1 MRRNKSLLFDQ
12 VISFSNLLEA
22 TKKAVR
28 GKRLKS
34 DLSNFMN
41 NREEEI
47 INLQEQLKNETWKP
61 GAFHTFKIYEPKPRL
76 ISSTCFRDRIVH
88 QALCQVIAKDLDR
101 MSIEDSYACRVGKGL
116 HKAIQKVQIES
127 RKWKYYLK
135 IDIEHFFETADHV
148 VLFEMLKRLFKDPK
162 LLNLMKTIINH
173 GAPGSAQGKGL
184 PIGNLTS
191 QYWSNFYL
199 GKLDLMIKHDLR
211 VKGYVRYMDDMLL
224 FADDINT
231 LQDHLARIK
240 LFVENTLTLKL
251 KDRATLLS
259 SVSHGVPYL
268 GFRIWRKTI
277 RMDFARKLRLLKKLK
292 QLTLSNQSTHID
304 TSQKLETLLAWADVG
319 HTYQLIRSWGNRH
332 QWHIHHTKSTSES
345 NET

>member
-1 MRRNKSLLFDQ
+1 MHRNKSLLFNQ

-28 GKRLKS
+28 GKRLKR
-34 DLSNFMN
+34 DLSDFMN

-47 INLQEQLKNETWKP
+47 INLQGQLSNETWQP

-101 MSIEDSYACRVGKGL
+101 MSIEDSYACRKGKGL

-127 RKWKYYLK
+127 RKWQYYLK
-135 IDIEHFFETADHV
+135 IDIEHFFETADHI

-162 LLNLMKTIINH
+162 LLNLMKTIIDY
-173 GAPGSAQGKGL
+173 GAPGSALGKGL

-211 VKGYVRYMDDMLL
+211 VKGYIRYMDDMLL
-224 FADDINT
+224 FADDMNT

-240 LFVENTLTLKL
+240 SFVEDTLKL
-251 KDRATLLS
+251 KLKDKATLFA
-259 SVSHGVPYL
+259 SVSHGIPYL
-268 GFRIWRKTI
+268 GFRIWRQTI
-277 RMDFARKLRLLKKLK
+277 RMDFARKLRLVKKLK
-292 QLTLSNQSTHID
+292 QLTSSTQLGDLEQLSSLER
-304 TSQKLETLLAWADVG
+304 SQQLETLLAWANVG
-319 HTYQLIRSWGNRH
+319 NTYQLIRSWGNQH
-332 QWHIHHTKSTSES
+332 QWHLDPL
-345 NET
+345 

>member
-88 QALCQVIAKDLDR
+88 QALCQVIAKDL
-101 MSIEDSYACRVGKGL
+101 G
-116 HKAIQKVQIES
+116 
-127 RKWKYYLK
+127 RKWKYDLK

-148 VLFEMLKRLFKDPK
+148 VLFEMLKRVFKDPK

-211 VKGYVRYMDDMLL
+211 VKGYVRYMDDIWILL
-224 FADDINT
+224 
-231 LQDHLARIK
+231 
-240 LFVENTLTLKL
+240 
-251 KDRATLLS
+251 
-259 SVSHGVPYL
+259 
-268 GFRIWRKTI
+268 
-277 RMDFARKLRLLKKLK
+277 
-292 QLTLSNQSTHID
+292 
-304 TSQKLETLLAWADVG
+304 
-319 HTYQLIRSWGNRH
+319 
-332 QWHIHHTKSTSES
+332 ES
-345 NET
+345 